1 MYAYIDEFVVYL
13 TAEKNSSQRTTEEYQ
28 KDIFHGLD
36 FFGELLNK
44 KDTTLHPVDIDH
56 RIFRNYLAYLQEVGL
71 ARSTIARKLAAWR
84 SFYNFLMR
92 EEVLDNN
99 PLTRVATPK
108 VAKKLPR
115 FFYPDEIIKIL
126 EAPDVTPLGLRD
138 KALLETIYACGLRV
152 SELTTLNK
160 NDVDLSG
167 GYVRV
172 WGKGSR
178 ERIVP
183 IGSLAILAIK
193 NYLKDGRVKIINKT
207 QALFLNYRGDR
218 LSARSVR
225 TILNKYLK
233 QTKTNKANP
242 HTIRH
247 TFATHLLENGADLRT
262 VQELLGHISLS
273 STQIYTHVTR
283 EKLKQ
288 IYQNTHPRA

>member
-207 QALFLNYRGDR
+207 QA
-218 LSARSVR
+218 
-225 TILNKYLK
+225 
-233 QTKTNKANP
+233 
-242 HTIRH
+242 
-247 TFATHLLENGADLRT
+247 
-262 VQELLGHISLS
+262 
-273 STQIYTHVTR
+273 
-283 EKLKQ
+283 
-288 IYQNTHPRA
+288 